1 MRMKILVLTVAALA
15 LVAAV
20 VVDARN
26 IVKRQ
31 ESGTASAGIIG
42 SAIQFFLK
50 KVGECDEL
58 HESYRS
64 SPTVVYCK
72 S

>member
-1 MRMKILVLTVAALA
+1 MRMKSLVLTVAAIA

-50 KVGECDEL
+50 KVGKCD
-58 HESYRS
+58 R
-64 SPTVVYCK
+64 
-72 S
+72 

>member
-1 MRMKILVLTVAALA
+1 MKILVLTVAALA

-50 KVGECDEL
+50 KVGECD
-58 HESYRS
+58 R
-64 SPTVVYCK
+64 
-72 S
+72 